1 MIAFR
6 MLTADDALIEIR
18 RLYFQTTKKTIHKD
32 FEKALDL
39 LTSMRTE
46 EERERATV
54 YMEGL
59 AEMRK
64 DWSRPKKPRKARR
77 SPA

>member
-1 MIAFR
+1 MTAFR
-6 MLTADDALIEIR
+6 MLTAADALIEIR
-18 RLYFQTTKKTIHKD
+18 RLYFQTSRKTIQKD
-32 FEKALDL
+32 LEKALDL

-64 DWSRPKKPRKARR
+64 DWSRPKKTRSTPRAR
-77 SPA
+77 

>member
-1 MIAFR
+1 MTAFR
-6 MLTADDALIEIR
+6 MLTAADALIEIR
-18 RLYFQTTKKTIHKD
+18 RLYFQTSRKTIHED
-32 FEKALDL
+32 LEKALDL

-59 AEMRK
+59 AEMRR
-64 DWSRPKKPRKARR
+64 DWSRPKKARNLR
-77 SPA
+77 P

>member
-1 MIAFR
+1 
-6 MLTADDALIEIR
+6 MLTTDAKLAEIR
-18 RLYFQTTKKTIHKD
+18 RLYFSATRETIQRD
-32 FEKALDL
+32 LEKALDL
-39 LTSMRTE
+39 LTSMTSE

-64 DWSRPKKPRKARR
+64 DWQRKKKK
-77 SPA
+77 S